1 MRLRDLLEALEAG
14 TGTDG
19 SAQAPQAPG
28 GFINWSF
35 LQAGLVDEL
44 SLVIA
49 PLADGE
55 NDTVTLF
62 EKSDYLPA
70 SAPVEFALK
79 SVEKGKGDS
88 IWLRYSVKNKR

>member
-1 MRLRDLLEALEAG
+1 MLSKALFKIDTLMLSG
-14 TGTDG
+14 
-19 SAQAPQAPG
+19 G

-55 NDTVTLF
+55 NKTPTLF
-62 EKSDYLPA
+62 ERSDFLPA

-79 SVEKGKGDS
+79 SVEVGQGDS
-88 IWLRYSVKNKR
+88 LWLRYSVKNRP